1 MKREYL
7 DWYKSRPV
15 LKYPL
20 IHTFLVTLLYSRGI
34 PIRFLYERHP
44 SSKQLEV
51 DRTINSRYP
60 GESPC
65 SERAVP
71 SPQNLPTVCLDLGFT
86 QSSSVLVTSLPDI
99 AISLF
104 LEAVKWDSKTKIGA
118 NQL

>member
-7 DWYKSRPV
+7 DWYKSRPI

-51 DRTINSRYP
+51 GRTINSLYP

-71 SPQNLPTVCLDLGFT
+71 TPQNLPTVGLDLGFT
-86 QSSSVLVTSLPDI
+86 HSSSVHVTSLPYI
-99 AISLF
+99 AHNVF
-104 LEAVKWDSKTKIGA
+104 LEAVKWHWKTKIGA